1 MTPDM
6 TMETTPRRLSGIF
19 PFEGTGLREATLLDP
34 ALDYTVPSD
43 KRAQLIYLRLGNS
56 ADGLACLSLMRDG
69 QVMRLFP
76 VGARGAI
83 HVSLAVVEDIFP
95 DTRLEA
101 FVAAPPGVAGEL
113 VVDIG
118 LIEI

>member
-1 MTPDM
+1 MTPAM
-6 TMETTPRRLSGIF
+6 SMETTPRRLSGIY
-19 PFEGTGLREATLLDP
+19 PFEGRGMRHPTPLDSGLG
-34 ALDYTVPSD
+34 YTVPSD
-43 KRAQLIYLRLGNS
+43 KRAQLIYLRLGNT
-56 ADGLACLSLMRDG
+56 ADGLACLSLLRDG
-69 QVMRLFP
+69 KEMRLFP
-76 VGARGAI
+76 VGARSAI

-101 FVAAPPGVAGEL
+101 LVAAPPGVAGEM